1 MALRR
6 AFVVLLVHTIATAAQ
21 SAGCTHTMCGCAE
34 GSAAAVQRA
43 GSCDPLGECEEY
55 RLDDARS
62 IASRS
67 TAPAVWQTRCRCFT
81 GYSGAHCGECDVGH
95 AMWPRCYEAATRSNS
110 AAEKGG
116 KQPKDLAKVL
126 LVTPSQFEATTA
138 AILCIL
144 CVGVCL
150 AAAVRWRLCCVGRCV
165 SDTWRYTVWY
175 FEGPDEE
182 TESLL
187 KDPACNEE
195 DCSMRHP
202 HKHHRDGSI
211 SVRRSRAERRRGA
224 ARRELAREYGETA
237 TV

>member
-1 MALRR
+1 
-6 AFVVLLVHTIATAAQ
+6 
-21 SAGCTHTMCGCAE
+21 
-34 GSAAAVQRA
+34 
-43 GSCDPLGECEEY
+43 
-55 RLDDARS
+55 
-62 IASRS
+62 
-67 TAPAVWQTRCRCFT
+67 
-81 GYSGAHCGECDVGH
+81 
-95 AMWPRCYEAATRSNS
+95 MWPRCYEAATRSNS

-187 KDPACNEE
+187 KDPECNEA

-224 ARRELAREYGETA
+224 AAKVKKSPIRRRPSLSSTTFQRPCWVRLINLLKVWTWAPRRSRL
-237 TV
+237 